1 MSLAAP
7 FTPIAELVRRE
18 PRARGFF
25 LAQAQSSLG
34 NGAAYVA
41 LLVLAYDRL
50 RSPWA
55 IALILLAD
63 MVPPMLL
70 GPLCGAA
77 ADRWP
82 RRSCAVVADLLR
94 AGAFVGIGL
103 IGGFVPM
110 LALALLAGT
119 GTALFRPAVLAGLPG
134 LVDDRRLP
142 AATSLYG
149 TLDELGH
156 TIGPA
161 LAAGLLLLAG
171 AETIMVVNGATFLI
185 SAALLAR
192 SPLGNR
198 PADPVAEAAPP
209 ERLGAQVREG
219 LRIAIATPVL
229 RTLIAAS
236 SAILLFAGLFNV
248 GELLLAR
255 DTLGAGSAGY
265 SVLVG
270 IFGLGVVAG
279 SLAGSRGA
287 SVAEVGARYLAGLF
301 LTAVGFLA
309 CGLAPAYGAAAVAFA
324 IAGAGNGLVIVH
336 QRLLFQQLVPDRV
349 MGRVF
354 GVKDALESWAF
365 GAGFLVAA
373 VLLPLLDTRV
383 VFVVAGFG
391 VLAVWAWASV
401 ALRSLDAAP
410 DTSLGAALPSEA

>member
-7 FTPIAELVRRE
+7 TIDLLRRE
-18 PRARGFF
+18 PQARGFF
-25 LAQAQSSLG
+25 AAHAQSSLG

-82 RRSCAVVADLLR
+82 RRTCAVIADLMR
-94 AGAFVGIGL
+94 AVAFVGIGL
-103 IGGFVPM
+103 LGGFVPM

-119 GTALFRPAVLAGLPG
+119 GTALFRPAVLAGIPG
-134 LVDDRRLP
+134 LVDDKRLP

-156 TIGPA
+156 TLGPA

-171 AETIMVVNGATFLI
+171 PETIMVANGATFLV

-198 PADPVAEAAPP
+198 PAEAADADAPQ
-209 ERLGAQVREG
+209 EALRTQVREG

-229 RTLIAAS
+229 RMLIVAS
-236 SAILLFAGLFNV
+236 SGILLFAGLFNV
-248 GELLLAR
+248 GELLLAEN
-255 DTLGAGSAGY
+255 TLGTGS
-265 SVLVG
+265 
-270 IFGLGVVAG
+270 
-279 SLAGSRGA
+279 
-287 SVAEVGARYLAGLF
+287 
-301 LTAVGFLA
+301 
-309 CGLAPAYGAAAVAFA
+309 
-324 IAGAGNGLVIVH
+324 
-336 QRLLFQQLVPDRV
+336 
-349 MGRVF
+349 
-354 GVKDALESWAF
+354 
-365 GAGFLVAA
+365 
-373 VLLPLLDTRV
+373 
-383 VFVVAGFG
+383 
-391 VLAVWAWASV
+391 
-401 ALRSLDAAP
+401 
-410 DTSLGAALPSEA
+410 